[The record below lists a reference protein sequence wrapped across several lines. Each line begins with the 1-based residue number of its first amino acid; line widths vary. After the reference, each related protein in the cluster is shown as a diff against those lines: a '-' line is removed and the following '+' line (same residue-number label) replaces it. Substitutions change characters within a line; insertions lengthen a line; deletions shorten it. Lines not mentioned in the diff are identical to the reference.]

1 MSPLCEGS
9 FLSLGAGEQY
19 ENHIDFGGIAESGTS
34 NIFWLFKATKMLR
47 QVQKTSKRRA

>member
-19 ENHIDFGGIAESGTS
+19 ENHIDFGGVAESSTINILGFSKLQNAKTGT
-34 NIFWLFKATKMLR
+34 
-47 QVQKTSKRRA
+47 KTSKRRA

>member
-34 NIFWLFKATKMLR
+34 NIFGF
-47 QVQKTSKRRA
+47 SKL